1 MKRQLLL
8 LAVIFAIVIASCS
21 KKSVSDDSPVIPP
34 SGDTIQPGPG
44 GDTIQPGPGGDT
56 IQPGGDTIQPSLYQG
71 LFILNEGTFTYAN
84 SSLSYYDIETGTVE
98 NNIFFRVNDA
108 PIGDVGQSLTK
119 VGDDLYI
126 VVNNSKYIYKVDAQ
140 SIVYKAKIEGFTS
153 PRYMLPVGNGKAYV
167 SDLESRGLWVL
178 DLNTLQHHFLETGN
192 TTEAMVKIG
201 DEVFVANWSNYYPSQ
216 IGIETS
222 NKTIQ
227 VIDCVNDM
235 LVAEIEI
242 APEPNAMVVDKNN
255 HIWVSCSGAYV
266 EPAIVCID
274 PVTRTVIHRFDLS
287 ADSYPSGMAIDG
299 TGENVFFMNG
309 GYGTLNVYKMSVDAA
324 QLPDTPFITAEG
336 KLFYNLKVNPE
347 NGDVYITD
355 AKDYVSNGDLLR
367 YSADGTLIATASLG
381 IIPSYMLFN

>member
-1 MKRQLLL
+1 MKRKLLL
-8 LAVIFAIVIASCS
+8 LCFAIAIAFVSCS
-21 KKSVSDDSPVIPP
+21 KKESHHPSPTPTP
-34 SGDTIQPGPG
+34 AAKS
-44 GDTIQPGPGGDT
+44 
-56 IQPGGDTIQPSLYQG
+56 
-71 LFILNEGTFTYAN
+71 LFILNEGNYTYAN
-84 SSLSYYDIETGTVE
+84 ASLSIYDIDADTVG
-98 NNIFFRVNDA
+98 NNMFFKANKA

-119 VGDDLYI
+119 IGNDLYI
-126 VVNNSKYIYKVDAQ
+126 VVNNSQYIYKVDAQ
-140 SIVYKAKIEGFTS
+140 TILYKAKIEGFTS
-153 PRYMLPVGNGKAYV
+153 PRYMLPVGNDKAYV

-178 DLNTLQHHFLETGN
+178 NLNTLQHSFLETGN

-201 DEVFVANWSNYYPSQ
+201 DEVFVANWSNFYTNY
-216 IGIETS
+216 ETS
-222 NKTIQ
+222 NNTVQ
-227 VIDCVNDM
+227 VIDCVNDT
-235 LVAEIEI
+235 LVAEIAV

-309 GYGTLNVYKMSVDAA
+309 GFGTLNVYKMSVDAT

-347 NGDVYITD
+347 NGDIYITD

-367 YSADGTLIATASLG
+367 YSADGTFISSVSLG

>member
-1 MKRQLLL
+1 MKRKLLL
-8 LAVIFAIVIASCS
+8 LCFAIAIAFVSCS
-21 KKSVSDDSPVIPP
+21 KKESHHPSPAPTP
-34 SGDTIQPGPG
+34 TPAAK
-44 GDTIQPGPGGDT
+44 
-56 IQPGGDTIQPSLYQG
+56 G
-71 LFILNEGTFTYAN
+71 LFILNEGNFTYAN
-84 SSLSYYDIETGTVE
+84 ASLSFYDIDADTVS
-98 NNIFFRVNDA
+98 NNLFFKANNA

-119 VGDDLYI
+119 IGDDLYI
-126 VVNNSKYIYKVDAQ
+126 VVNNSKYIYKVDAHT
-140 SIVYKAKIEGFTS
+140 IVYKAKIEGFTS

-167 SDLESRGLWVL
+167 SDLESPGLWSL
-178 DLNTLQHHFLETGN
+178 NLNTLEKSFIETGN
-192 TTEAMVKIG
+192 ATEAMVKIG
-201 DEVFVANWSNYYPSQ
+201 NEVFVSNWSNYYLS
-216 IGIETS
+216 EAS
-222 NKTIQ
+222 NNTIQ
-227 VIDCVNDM
+227 VIDCENDT

-367 YSADGTLIATASLG
+367 YSADGTLIAIASLG